1 MRYFLCALLALVL
14 VSCGKDGG
22 DSEATVSGSVSISG
36 ISVNYTTATVT
47 LKTNNVAEYSYIIEP
62 AADKGQYTA
71 EQIFSEGKT
80 GNSAGK
86 DKVTFTINDLTHNT
100 KYRIHA
106 AGRTSG
112 RYAEAI
118 FFDFTTKKMPEV
130 SVIAKSYD
138 GFTATYTYPN
148 TIASGSVVKYALVDV
163 VQYNMAGGD
172 TSADEWLNG
181 NEQIYANRLTADE
194 RLVFSTANSTITHN
208 GTTYLRHD
216 PITAGQPSYLLL
228 GEYGEGS
235 HAEYGEGHYKALYTA
250 SSGYFRKELITS
262 KAPATLA
269 SKPDITLRLAAAG
282 GKIVVTPTSDITKFY
297 YAIVSETEYTHLTT
311 NLFGGEASY
320 RQWFVTSAAA
330 QKHYG
335 AASASGE
342 TSIDLAPY
350 KLQGGTKYYIM
361 ITSLGKSDGSTQ
373 SYIEQ
378 TFTLP
383 AAAPEAAD
391 NIIVAHRGGS
401 TEAGTSTTPDNSIAS
416 LRYAQR
422 LRCYASE
429 ADIYWTKD
437 NRIIV
442 AHADSNIKI
451 NGLYPWEHTLAE
463 LQASGKLKNG
473 ETMASLEEYLLET
486 MKSGSC
492 TKLWLDLK
500 NCYVSASAP
509 HHDKVVKAAERA
521 CEIITEMGAAPWVE
535 FICTGYEDPMP
546 ASKAAAEKAGV
557 PFGWMA
563 NKYAATYVNKGV
575 KWANLSVSY
584 VKDGINDT
592 SDAIH
597 TIDSFVDKGIAF
609 SVYTIDNE
617 TEMNYYV
624 ANRDKLKAITTN
636 YPAKFLPKF
645 R

>member
-1 MRYFLCALLALVL
+1 MRYFLCVLLALVL
-14 VSCGKDGG
+14 VSCGADG
-22 DSEATVSGSVSISG
+22 EVEVNAKGSVAISG
-36 ISVNYTTATVT
+36 ITVNYTAATVT
-47 LKTNNVAEYSYIIEP
+47 LKTIDVEEYGYIIEP
-62 AADKGQYTA
+62 ASAKGQYTS
-71 EQIFSEGKT
+71 EQIFAEGKT
-80 GNSAGK
+80 GNSKGK
-86 DKVTFTINDLTHNT
+86 DKVTFTINDLTQNT

-106 AGRTSG
+106 AGRTAG
-112 RYAEAI
+112 RYVESI

-130 SVIAKSYD
+130 SVISKTYD
-138 GFTATYTYPN
+138 GFTAAYTYPSS
-148 TIASGSVVKYALVDV
+148 IAAGSVVKYALVDV

-172 TSADEWLNG
+172 TSADEWLNR
-181 NEQIYANRLTADE
+181 NEQIYANYVTADE
-194 RLVFSTANSTITHN
+194 RFVFSTANNTITHN
-208 GTTYLRHD
+208 GSTYYRHD
-216 PITAGQPSYLLL
+216 PVTAGQPSYLLL
-228 GEYGEGS
+228 GEYGAGT

-250 SSGYFRKELITS
+250 SSGYFRKELVIS

-269 SKPDITLRLAAAG
+269 SKPDIALRLAASG

-297 YAIVSETEYTHLTT
+297 YAIISEAEYNNLTSK
-311 NLFGGEASY
+311 LFGGEFSY
-320 RQWFVTSAAA
+320 RQWFVTSTAAER
-330 QKHYG
+330 HYG
-335 AASASGE
+335 AKSASGE
-342 TSIDLAPY
+342 TAIDLAPY
-350 KLQGGTKYYIM
+350 KLQSGTKYYIM
-361 ITSLGKSDGSTQ
+361 ITSLGKSDGSSQ
-373 SYIEQ
+373 SYLEQ

-401 TEAGTSTTPDNSIAS
+401 TEAGKTATPDNSIAS

-442 AHADSNIKI
+442 AHADGNIKI

-463 LQASGKLKNG
+463 LQASGKLSNG

-492 TKLWLDLK
+492 TKLWLDIK
-500 NCYVSASAP
+500 NCYVSSSAP
-509 HHDKVVKAAERA
+509 HHDKVVKATERA

-617 TEMNYYV
+617 AEMNYYV